1 MHRPLIE
8 YLVAFTDDKILNCHY
23 STNQISL
30 IKFVHIIIM
39 LILKTRNKLGVEN
52 GKIWMM

>member
-1 MHRPLIE
+1 MHWPLIE
-8 YLVAFTDDKILNCHY
+8 YLVAFTDKILNCHY

-30 IKFVHIIIM
+30 IKYVHIIIM
-39 LILKTRNKLGVEN
+39 LILKTRNKLGLEN